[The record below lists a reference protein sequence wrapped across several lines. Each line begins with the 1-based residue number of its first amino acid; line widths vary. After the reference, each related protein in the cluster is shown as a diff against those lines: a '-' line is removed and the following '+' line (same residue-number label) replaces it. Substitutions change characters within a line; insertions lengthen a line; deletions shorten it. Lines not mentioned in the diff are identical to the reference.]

1 MRKPL
6 PANHHLPH
14 RSPERSLEPASI
26 NLNRTNTVSVFKKV
40 IGQDVGDPSR
50 SAPSLPDIRH
60 AEPIHTQAPT
70 AYAAQPVAPART
82 APAATRN
89 VLSSDV
95 EIKGSVKFTNDLVV
109 DGKIEGEISSD
120 GNLTVG
126 ENARIKAEV
135 KTATV
140 IVYGKVHGN
149 LTATD
154 RVELKASAEVVGDI
168 KAKTLAIEAG
178 AIFVGK
184 STVGTPAAAPQG
196 QSPAPAATPAK
207 AVEAPAAAPAPA
219 KPSDTP
225 ELPKQGTLLAGTKP

>member
-1 MRKPL
+1 M
-6 PANHHLPH
+6 
-14 RSPERSLEPASI
+14 
-26 NLNRTNTVSVFKKV
+26 FKKV
-40 IGQDVGDPSR
+40 IGQDQAEANR
-50 SAPSLPDIRH
+50 TAPSLPDIRH
-60 AEPIHTQAPT
+60 AEPIQSHAPA
-70 AYAAQPVAPART
+70 AYAAQPAAPARSS
-82 APAATRN
+82 PAATRN

-109 DGKIEGEISSD
+109 DGKIEGEITSD

-140 IVYGKVHGN
+140 VVYGKVHGN

-184 STVGTPAAAPQG
+184 STVGTPAQAPVQAPAKPAAPTQ
-196 QSPAPAATPAK
+196 APAKP
-207 AVEAPAAAPAPA
+207 AAPAPA
-219 KPSDTP
+219 TL
-225 ELPKQGTLLAGTKP
+225 ELPKQGTLLTGSNP

>member
-1 MRKPL
+1 
-6 PANHHLPH
+6 
-14 RSPERSLEPASI
+14 
-26 NLNRTNTVSVFKKV
+26 VFKKV
-40 IGQDVGDPSR
+40 IGQDQAEANR
-50 SAPSLPDIRH
+50 TAPSLPDIRH
-60 AEPIHTQAPT
+60 AEPIQSHAPA
-70 AYAAQPVAPART
+70 AYAAQPAAPARSS
-82 APAATRN
+82 PAATRN

-109 DGKIEGEISSD
+109 DGKIEGEITSD

-140 IVYGKVHGN
+140 VVYGKVHGN

-168 KAKTLAIEAG
+168 KAKTLSIEAG

-184 STVGTPAAAPQG
+184 STVGTPAAAAQG
-196 QSPAPAATPAK
+196 QSPATPAK
-207 AVEAPAAAPAPA
+207 AAETPAAAPVAAASP
-219 KPSDTP
+219 KTGDSP